1 MCVYIETQKDSV
13 VVLLLNYK
21 MMNNFNTNEI
31 HRNCIKRMDV
41 VVEMYSLETDFGY

>member
-1 MCVYIETQKDSV
+1 MCADVETQKDN

-41 VVEMYSLETDFGY
+41 VVEMYSLETDFGH